1 MEVSVV
7 DTVKLVERR
16 PSRLRQFLQAGIRP
30 EPALQTLNAAA
41 MLRCQSG
48 AGFTTIDLVRLE
60 KGAATLTLYKY
71 GAAPSYLKR
80 RGTVVRCQGSSL
92 PAGLES
98 ADGQPSPQTY
108 PVAPGTWLVQVSDGV
123 AGDDDQWLQDGTSF
137 RSFPPCCVF
146 SSPF

>member
-1 MEVSVV
+1 M
-7 DTVKLVERR
+7 TVRL
-16 PSRLRQFLQAGIRP
+16 LRQFLQAGIRP

-98 ADGQPSPQTY
+98 AGRQNFLPAARAT
-108 PVAPGTWLVQVSDGV
+108 APCRCWPWTGGRTPG
-123 AGDDDQWLQDGTSF
+123 
-137 RSFPPCCVF
+137 PCERRKRQKILPAAPYTLPRPRRYYACNNK
-146 SSPF
+146 PGGW